1 MPYRLAIPQ
10 PVKRKLIIYI
20 FALFVKLFGNFSP
33 FFQRFSIKAV
43 PYKPFKRLFI
53 SFCRLT
59 GSVSGVLNLGNKS
72 KFPLGLKNSLFI
84 RITLRA
90 FSFFFFFAGPLP
102 RSRPCTTRFQALCS
116 TGRLIRWQ
124 ISLAKFA
131 FLRRFASLKHS
142 LAGWVTRADFMH
154 VARVYATFIQPAN
167 GQIFTRLV

>member
-1 MPYRLAIPQ
+1 LAIPQ

-84 RITLRA
+84 RITLKA
-90 FSFFFFFAGPLP
+90 FSFFFFLQDFHLATDLARPAFKHLVAPAG
-102 RSRPCTTRFQALCS
+102 
-116 TGRLIRWQ
+116 
-124 ISLAKFA
+124 
-131 FLRRFASLKHS
+131 
-142 LAGWVTRADFMH
+142 
-154 VARVYATFIQPAN
+154 
-167 GQIFTRLV
+167 

>member
-59 GSVSGVLNLGNKS
+59 GSASSVLNLGNKS
-72 KFPLGLKNSLFI
+72 KFSLGLKNSLFI
-84 RITLRA
+84 RITLKSV
-90 FSFFFFFAGPLP
+90 FVFFAGPLP
-102 RSRPCTTRFQALCS
+102 RSRPCTTRFRAPCS
-116 TGRLIRWQ
+116 TGRLVRWQ
-124 ISLAKFA
+124 KSLWLNLHFPGA
-131 FLRRFASLKHS
+131 LRA
-142 LAGWVTRADFMH
+142 
-154 VARVYATFIQPAN
+154 
-167 GQIFTRLV
+167 

>member
-1 MPYRLAIPQ
+1 MSPTSYHCSTPRWNLSGWGKRIRTSGWLDQNQLPYRLAIPQ

-90 FSFFFFFAGPLP
+90 FSFFFFC
-102 RSRPCTTRFQALCS
+102 RTS
-116 TGRLIRWQ
+116 T
-124 ISLAKFA
+124 S
-131 FLRRFASLKHS
+131 
-142 LAGWVTRADFMH
+142 
-154 VARVYATFIQPAN
+154 QPALHDPLSS
-167 GQIFTRLV
+167 TL